1 MKIIDNMSS
10 FLALLIQILPLA
22 FGAAVSPTA
31 LMGIIILL
39 SISKKPKLQ
48 GFGYYIGSLIL
59 IIIVIL
65 LGLLLGTGITSGYNK
80 PNLLLSWIDLVLGII
95 ILFLGAR
102 RIFHTQK
109 SPTNRIN
116 NNDKPSSNLNLFI
129 KGISF
134 GFGLFLIN
142 FSTTIIVLAA
152 GKEIAVSSVG
162 FIGKFL
168 IIMILIIITLLVC
181 EVPLIMYVLYPKK
194 AKKILSQVNRWM
206 QSNGHILMGL
216 VLLVIGLY
224 LILIGLIR
232 LGFI

>member
-1 MKIIDNMSS
+1 MSS
-10 FLALLIQILPLA
+10 FLTLLIQILPLA

-80 PNLLLSWIDLVLGII
+80 PNLLLSWIDVVLGII

-102 RIFHTQK
+102 RIFQTQQ

-152 GKEIAVSSVG
+152 GKEIAVSPVG

-168 IIMILIIITLLVC
+168 IIMILIYNNTSC
-181 EVPLIMYVLYPKK
+181 M
-194 AKKILSQVNRWM
+194 
-206 QSNGHILMGL
+206 
-216 VLLVIGLY
+216 
-224 LILIGLIR
+224 
-232 LGFI
+232 